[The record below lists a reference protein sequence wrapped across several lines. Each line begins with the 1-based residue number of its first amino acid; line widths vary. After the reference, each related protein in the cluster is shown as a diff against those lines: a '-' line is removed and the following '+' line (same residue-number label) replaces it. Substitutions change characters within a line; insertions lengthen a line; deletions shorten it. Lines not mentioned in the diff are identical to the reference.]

1 MAKLKDTI
9 INGDLYLNS
18 PNVKSNGE
26 DVIFDTNFKGPTNEY
41 YYVPLVLWYG
51 RIWIQPTPPFYFE
64 YSSQDDFNIIDM
76 TFVST
81 GIITVSFG
89 GASAPLFISDYQ
101 VIAIGDGRDTN
112 TSTLSSY
119 ITVTNKLK
127 NSFTLKLADDTS
139 TNNGYCEIM
148 IMTFRPFNKFSV
160 YG

>member
-18 PNVKSNGE
+18 SNLKSNGE

-51 RIWIQPTPPFYFE
+51 KIYIQSINSYTE
-64 YSSQDDFNIIDM
+64 YSRQLDFYVSGV

-81 GIITVSFG
+81 GIVTVSFG
-89 GASAPLFISDYQ
+89 GASVPLLTNDYQ
-101 VIAIGDGRDTN
+101 VITIGTGRDTN

>member
-18 PNVKSNGE
+18 SSVKSNGE
-26 DVIFDTNFKGPTNEY
+26 NVMFDTNFKGPTNVY
-41 YYVPLVLWYG
+41 YYVPLVLWHG
-51 RIWIQPTPPFYFE
+51 RIWIQPTPLYFG
-64 YSSQDDFNIIDM
+64 YSSQDDFNVNGI

-81 GIITVSFG
+81 GIVTVSFG
-89 GASAPLFISDYQ
+89 GTSVPLFSNQYQ
-101 VIAIGDGRDTN
+101 VITIGTGRDTN

-119 ITVTNKLK
+119 ITVTNKSTD
-127 NSFTLKLADDTS
+127 SFTLKLADDTS

-148 IMTFRPFNKFSV
+148 IITFRQFNKFNV

>member
-18 PNVKSNGE
+18 PSVKSNGE

-41 YYVPLVLWYG
+41 YYVPLVLWHG
-51 RIWIQPTPPFYFE
+51 RIWIQPTPLYFG
-64 YSSQDDFNIIDM
+64 YSSQDDFNINGI

-81 GIITVSFG
+81 GIVTITFT
-89 GASAPLFISDYQ
+89 GAYVPLYVSDYQ
-101 VIAIGDGRDTN
+101 VIAIGTGRDTN

-139 TNNGYCEIM
+139 TNNGYCNIM
-148 IMTFRPFNKFSV
+148 IITFRPFNKFSV

>member
-18 PNVKSNGE
+18 SSVKSNGE
-26 DVIFDTNFKGPTNEY
+26 NVMFDTNFKGPTNVY
-41 YYVPLVLWYG
+41 YYVPLVLWHGKIY
-51 RIWIQPTPPFYFE
+51 IQSINSYTE
-64 YSSQDDFNIIDM
+64 YSRQFDFYISDV

-81 GIITVSFG
+81 GIVTVSFG
-89 GASAPLFISDYQ
+89 GTSVPLFSNQYQ
-101 VIAIGDGRDTN
+101 VITIGAGRDTN

-119 ITVTNKLK
+119 ITVTNKSTD
-127 NSFTLKLADDTS
+127 SFTLKLADDTS

-148 IMTFRPFNKFSV
+148 IITFRQFNKFNV

>member
-18 PNVKSNGE
+18 SSVKSNGE
-26 DVIFDTNFKGPTNEY
+26 NVIFDTNFKGPTNEY
-41 YYVPLVLWYG
+41 YYVPLVLWHG
-51 RIWIQPTPPFYFE
+51 RIHIQPAPLYLD
-64 YSSQDDFNIIDM
+64 YSSQDNFTIYNVV
-76 TFVST
+76 FAST
-81 GIITVSFG
+81 GIVTVYFG
-89 GASAPLFISDYQ
+89 GASEPLYSDDYQ
-101 VIAIGDGRDTN
+101 VITIGTGRDTN

-148 IMTFRPFNKFSV
+148 IITFRQFNKFNV

>member
-18 PNVKSNGE
+18 SSVKSNGKN
-26 DVIFDTNFKGPTNEY
+26 VMFDTDFKGPTNEY
-41 YYVPLVLWYG
+41 YFLPVVLWHG
-51 RIWIQPTPPFYFE
+51 KIVIQPTPLYLE
-64 YSSQDDFNIIDM
+64 YNRQYDFNLNGI

-81 GIITVSFG
+81 GIVTITFT
-89 GASAPLFISDYQ
+89 GAYVPLYVSDYQ
-101 VIAIGDGRDTN
+101 VIAIGTGRDTN

-119 ITVTNKLK
+119 ITVTNKSA

-148 IMTFRPFNKFSV
+148 IMAFKHFSKFNV

>member
-18 PNVKSNGE
+18 SSVKSNGE
-26 DVIFDTNFKGPTNEY
+26 NVIFDTNFKGPTNEY
-41 YYVPLVLWYG
+41 YYVPLVLWHGIIY
-51 RIWIQPTPPFYFE
+51 IQSINSYTE
-64 YSSQDDFNIIDM
+64 YSRQFDFYVSDV

-81 GIITVSFG
+81 GIVTVTFG
-89 GASAPLFISDYQ
+89 GESVPIFNNQYQ
-101 VIAIGDGRDTN
+101 VITIGTGRDTN

-119 ITVTNKLK
+119 ITVTNKST

-148 IMTFRPFNKFSV
+148 IITFRQFNKFNV

>member
-18 PNVKSNGE
+18 SSVKSNGE
-26 DVIFDTNFKGPTNEY
+26 NVIFDNNFKGPTNEY
-41 YYVPLVLWYG
+41 YYVPLVLWHG
-51 RIWIQPTPPFYFE
+51 RIFIQTSELGGE
-64 YSSQDDFNIIDM
+64 YSRQADFNINDI

-81 GIITVSFG
+81 GIVTVTFAGTSV
-89 GASAPLFISDYQ
+89 PISSNDYQ
-101 VIAIGDGRDTN
+101 VIAIGTGRDTN

-119 ITVTNKLK
+119 ITVTNKST

-148 IMTFRPFNKFSV
+148 IMTFRQFNKFNV
-160 YG
+160 YE

>member
-18 PNVKSNGE
+18 SSVKSNGE
-26 DVIFDTNFKGPTNEY
+26 NVIFDTNFKGPSNEY
-41 YYVPLVLWYG
+41 YYVPLVLWHGKIY
-51 RIWIQPTPPFYFE
+51 IQSINSYTE
-64 YSSQDDFNIIDM
+64 YSRQFDFYISDV

-81 GIITVSFG
+81 GIVTVSFG
-89 GASAPLFISDYQ
+89 GTSVPIFNNQYQ
-101 VIAIGDGRDTN
+101 VITIGTGRDDN

-119 ITVTNKLK
+119 ITVTNKSTD
-127 NSFTLKLADDTS
+127 SFTLKLADDTS

-148 IMTFRPFNKFSV
+148 IITFRQFNKFNV

>member
-18 PNVKSNGE
+18 SSVKSNGE
-26 DVIFDTNFKGPTNEY
+26 NVMFDTNFKGPTNVY

-51 RIWIQPTPPFYFE
+51 KIYIQSINSYTE
-64 YSSQDDFNIIDM
+64 YSRQFDFYISDV

-81 GIITVSFG
+81 GIVTVSFG
-89 GASAPLFISDYQ
+89 GTSVPLFSNQYQ
-101 VIAIGDGRDTN
+101 VITIGAGRDTN

-119 ITVTNKLK
+119 ITVTNKSTD
-127 NSFTLKLADDTS
+127 SFTLKLADDTS

-148 IMTFRPFNKFSV
+148 IITFRQFNV

>member
-18 PNVKSNGE
+18 SSVKSNGE

-41 YYVPLVLWYG
+41 YYIPLVLWHG
-51 RIWIQPTPPFYFE
+51 RIWIQPTPLYFG
-64 YSSQDDFNIIDM
+64 YSSQDDFNVNGI

-81 GIITVSFG
+81 GIVTITFT
-89 GASAPLFISDYQ
+89 GASAPQFISDYQ
-101 VIAIGDGRDTN
+101 VITIGDGRDTN
-112 TSTLSSY
+112 SSTLSSY

-148 IMTFRPFNKFSV
+148 IMTFRYFNKFNV